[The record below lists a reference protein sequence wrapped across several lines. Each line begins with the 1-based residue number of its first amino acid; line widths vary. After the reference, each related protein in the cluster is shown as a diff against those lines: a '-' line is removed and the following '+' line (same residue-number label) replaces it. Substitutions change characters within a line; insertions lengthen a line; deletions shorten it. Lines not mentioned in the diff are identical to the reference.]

1 MAHPASAC
9 KSFKS
14 PARVIRCIK
23 WSWRLQSWR
32 GAGVG
37 FRRFSTFGPACLP
50 PPPYTQAPLPKE
62 AKKDEMRRGKG
73 GAPCRSRSRSLAS
86 PSHALLARSRPR
98 SLAPSLSRPLSP
110 FYARRARSS
119 AAAVPL
125 EVRVGFFTL
134 PPLLLLLP
142 SSFHS
147 VMQRPLAGAD
157 GRTRR
162 RSEVGSLRA
171 RARRAR
177 VSD

>member
-32 GAGVG
+32 GAGEG

-98 SLAPSLSRPLSP
+98 SLVLSRPSMLD
-110 FYARRARSS
+110 ALVRR
-119 AAAVPL
+119 
-125 EVRVGFFTL
+125 
-134 PPLLLLLP
+134 
-142 SSFHS
+142 
-147 VMQRPLAGAD
+147 
-157 GRTRR
+157 RR
-162 RSEVGSLRA
+162 RSLWKYESDSSPSLLSSFSFLPHSIQSCRGHSPEQTDGRDGGARLGVCA
-171 RARRAR
+171 RARGERE
-177 VSD
+177 